1 MDRRFPMSIGARCEP
16 LEKLKGQHMRTRT
29 NWWTGTVALAIG
41 TAAWLSPISLRAQ
54 QPQSSGQSFSFN
66 SAVDLVAVTATV
78 TDGSG
83 RFVSGLRAED
93 FTIYE
98 NGKAQEV
105 SQFDSERVPVSLGIV
120 LDTSGSMAGD
130 KMAAAQEA
138 IGRFVDLLGPSDEM
152 FLYRFSDEPQLVQ
165 GWTENRAGLVRRLGA
180 VRPSGGTALYDAV
193 AEAVPL
199 ASSGAKRKK
208 AMVVISDGNDTN
220 SRTPLSEVRQA
231 IRESEVLVYAIGI
244 DGSGNGSYGGSR
256 QPGFPIPIPG
266 MPPIMIPMP
275 RRSPSPAPQR
285 RMPGGME
292 DRVNASALRM
302 ITDDSG
308 GRTEIVDSL
317 RDLDP
322 ATEGIADE
330 LSRQY
335 FLGYV
340 STLPKDGRWHEI
352 DVRVRRGAYT
362 VRARKGY
369 LATPDAD

>member
-1 MDRRFPMSIGARCEP
+1 
-16 LEKLKGQHMRTRT
+16 MRTRT
-29 NWWTGTVALAIG
+29 NWWTGMMALAIG

-54 QPQSSGQSFSFN
+54 QPQSFSFKT
-66 SAVDLVAVTATV
+66 AVDLVAVTATV

-93 FTIYE
+93 FAIYE
-98 NGKAQEV
+98 NGKAQAV

-120 LDTSGSMAGD
+120 LDTSGSMAGE

-165 GWTENRAGLVRRLGA
+165 GWTENRDGLVRRLGS

-199 ASSGAKRKK
+199 ASSGGKRKK

-266 MPPIMIPMP
+266 MPPILIPMP
-275 RRSPSPAPQR
+275 RPRSSPAPPR

-352 DVRVRRGAYT
+352 DVRVRRGSYT

-369 LATPDAD
+369 LATADVD